1 MENIEEINKLKEELE
16 IREKFIEQLKEYNE
30 QLKARIKPFEDS
42 YFNGLSPIEIAEL
55 AKKSIRL
62 TCENR
67 RLEDLQREIKAIAEN
82 NIDCKQY
89 EIDHDYFNDTRCK
102 ALRELIETL
111 QQILDLITKA
121 EEE

>member
-1 MENIEEINKLKEELE
+1 MENFGEINKLKEELE

-67 RLEDLQREIKAIAEN
+67 KLEDLQQEIKTIAKE
-82 NIDCKQY
+82 DC
-89 EIDHDYFNDTRCK
+89 EFCDDIGGCMDNECR
-102 ALRELIETL
+102 RVR
-111 QQILDLITKA
+111 ILDLITKA

>member
-1 MENIEEINKLKEELE
+1 MENIDEINKLKKTLE

-67 RLEDLQREIKAIAEN
+67 RLEDLQQEIKTIAETCMTKDACFECKYSD
-82 NIDCKQY
+82 DCY
-89 EIDHDYFNDTRCK
+89 IEDPEIPTYDICK
-102 ALRELIETL
+102 LLI
-111 QQILDLITKA
+111 QKITKA

>member
-1 MENIEEINKLKEELE
+1 MANIDEINKLKKTLE

-42 YFNGLSPIEIAEL
+42 YFNSLSPIEIAEL

-67 RLEDLQREIKAIAEN
+67 RLEDLQQDI
-82 NIDCKQY
+82 
-89 EIDHDYFNDTRCK
+89 HHSP
-102 ALRELIETL
+102 LRNS
-111 QQILDLITKA
+111 
-121 EEE
+121 

>member
-1 MENIEEINKLKEELE
+1 MENIDEINKLKEELE
-16 IREKFIEQLKEYNE
+16 IREKFIEQLKKYNE

-67 RLEDLQREIKAIAEN
+67 KLKDALEKIINIWVGEINKIISDCEGEN
-82 NIDCKQY
+82 EQFRNAR
-89 EIDHDYFNDTRCK
+89 T
-102 ALRELIETL
+102 
-111 QQILDLITKA
+111 
-121 EEE
+121 